1 MLDKSIP
8 YQNIIMCAER
18 ESLLCLKEPTLPSG
32 VSFRL
37 FCPGDE
43 KQWARL
49 EWQVGEFATE
59 KEAIDYFLKITWLL
73 KHYCGSAVGLFGM
86 KKKIRRRQ
94 LRRPGLNR

>member
-43 KQWARL
+43 NN
-49 EWQVGEFATE
+49 
-59 KEAIDYFLKITWLL
+59 
-73 KHYCGSAVGLFGM
+73 GLAWNG
-86 KKKIRRRQ
+86 R
-94 LRRPGLNR
+94 

>member
-18 ESLLCLKEPTLPSG
+18 ENLLCLKEPNSLRKKR
-32 VSFRL
+32 RL
-37 FCPGDE
+37 
-43 KQWARL
+43 
-49 EWQVGEFATE
+49 
-59 KEAIDYFLKITWLL
+59 IIFLKITWLL